1 MSLCL
6 LVVDSDLGFAFWLAQ
21 VLDDAGYE
29 AFPARETQAALV
41 LLHEMPPLQS
51 NLRMIIIRSDQPGAR
66 HLIAQCRRSQP
77 GLRVIW
83 LRDPADGLAEEPETH
98 DIQLFKP
105 ADAAAPEC
113 KALLVTIERLLA
125 LRPTG

>member
-21 VLDDAGYE
+21 LLDDAGYE
-29 AFPARETQAALV
+29 AFPARETQAALA
-41 LLHEMPPLQS
+41 LLREMPPLES
-51 NLRMIIIRSDQPGAR
+51 NLRMIIIRSDQPDAR
-66 HLIAQCRRSQP
+66 HFIAHCRRRQP
-77 GLRVIW
+77 GLRVVW
-83 LRDPADGLAEEPETH
+83 LRDQADVLAEEPDTH